1 MIYIHF
7 DSEKFIL
14 MLRQSVQAI
23 LPRDLVDPIYICLFS
38 VSKLKLVPNCGGGD
52 EMAGVV
58 GAGVEWKPCCVTI
71 DDNVVLV

>member
-1 MIYIHF
+1 MISIHF
-7 DSEKFIL
+7 DSEKFIQ
-14 MLRQSVQAI
+14 MLRESVQAI
-23 LPRDLVDPIYICLFS
+23 LPRDLVDPIYICLFC
-38 VSKLKLVPNCGGGD
+38 VSTLKLLPNRGGD